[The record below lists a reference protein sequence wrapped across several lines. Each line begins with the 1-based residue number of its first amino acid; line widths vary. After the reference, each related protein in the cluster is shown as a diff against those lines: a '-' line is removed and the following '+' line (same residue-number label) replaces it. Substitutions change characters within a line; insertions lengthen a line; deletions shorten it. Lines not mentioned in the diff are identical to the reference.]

1 MFSAWLAGMVHGV
14 VVQITMAAGLASAG
28 RPNAAASL
36 SASAT
41 GKATSMVCDFLS
53 AYSTSASA
61 SAEPQSKHQLTGLR
75 PLNTKPCLTIS
86 ARARISP
93 ASLAKF
99 MVL

>member
-1 MFSAWLAGMVHGV
+1 MVQGV
-14 VVQITMAAGLASAG
+14 VVQMTICAGLSRAA
-28 RPNAAASL
+28 RPKAAASL

-41 GKATSMVCDFLS
+41 GKPTSMVGDFLS

-61 SAEPQSKHQLTGLR
+61 SAEPQSKHQLTGFR
-75 PLNTKPCLTIS
+75 PLNTKSCLTIS
-86 ARARISP
+86 ARARISF

>member
-1 MFSAWLAGMVHGV
+1 MVG
-14 VVQITMAAGLASAG
+14 
-28 RPNAAASL
+28 
-36 SASAT
+36 
-41 GKATSMVCDFLS
+41 DFLS

-75 PLNTKPCLTIS
+75 PLNTKPPLTIS

-99 MVL
+99 MVLYGLPQSPSTPRRMKSAFWPSICSEA